1 MSAPNPITE
10 AEFVDITP
18 ARLPVVKVG
27 RLPTTITHTRINA
40 ATLPTVISAAQ
51 QAIARCTDLPQLLEY
66 RDKAEG
72 LAAAVR
78 IMKNVGPDMVR
89 KANEM
94 MADAWRKGGEL
105 LSQYSKSPP
114 TNPSGHRNGLSPRGV
129 ITKEL
134 KLNEHEAHSMLR
146 VAAASKT
153 KVYAAM
159 KHTQSLYRVADSM
172 PPINPRITGR
182 NKTYTDNVRSIVG
195 VGSVGLTAAFG
206 ALKRID
212 FSNFKQLAPDERK
225 VVKAK
230 ITEIMELLDEM
241 DRLCK

>member
-1 MSAPNPITE
+1 MSTVPAIID
-10 AEFVDITP
+10 ADYVDITP
-18 ARLPVVKVG
+18 ARLPVVRVN
-27 RLPTTITHTRINA
+27 RLPTIITNERINA

-78 IMKNVGPDMVR
+78 VMKHVGPDMVR

-105 LSQYSKSPP
+105 LSQYSSVRQKVGAP
-114 TNPSGHRNGLSPRGV
+114 G
-129 ITKEL
+129 
-134 KLNEHEAHSMLR
+134 
-146 VAAASKT
+146 ASSRMRIA
-153 KVYAAM
+153 KV
-159 KHTQSLYRVADSM
+159 
-172 PPINPRITGR
+172 
-182 NKTYTDNVRSIVG
+182 
-195 VGSVGLTAAFG
+195 VGLNATDVNNMVRISEAPKVMVYKEVATSSSLKKVASRLPRTESGKNMGRPLYGDACRAITHGPTG
-206 ALKRID
+206 AGGLNRVLSCAKEVPLVK
-212 FSNFKQLAPDERK
+212 FKQLAPDERK

>member
-1 MSAPNPITE
+1 MSTID

-18 ARLPVVKVG
+18 AKLPVVRMGK
-27 RLPTTITHTRINA
+27 LPTTITPARINA

-105 LSQYSKSPP
+105 LSQYSNVATSVKGGRRGQIEPSARGKISRELGLDLRDATQMVRIYSAPEDIVYARVQKSR
-114 TNPSGHRNGLSPRGV
+114 H
-129 ITKEL
+129 L
-134 KLNEHEAHSMLR
+134 KR
-146 VAAASKT
+146 VAEGLPPADTRGYVSHGRQPYSDGLRAIMIPLTTGASGVK
-153 KVYAAM
+153 
-159 KHTQSLYRVADSM
+159 RVPLD
-172 PPINPRITGR
+172 
-182 NKTYTDNVRSIVG
+182 K
-195 VGSVGLTAAFG
+195 
-206 ALKRID
+206 
-212 FSNFKQLAPDERK
+212 FSQLEPDERK